1 MRRFEKQKEY
11 FRIQIDTFLKFNKTV
26 GVEVSVNYLELPHLA
41 DLLVTIEGQSTAILF
56 RSYDGEPNHF
66 LNYKQVKMQK
76 EAEDYW
82 RKKQFIVFVVKG

>member
-41 DLLVTIEGQSTAILF
+41 DLLVTIEG
-56 RSYDGEPNHF
+56 
-66 LNYKQVKMQK
+66 
-76 EAEDYW
+76 
-82 RKKQFIVFVVKG
+82 